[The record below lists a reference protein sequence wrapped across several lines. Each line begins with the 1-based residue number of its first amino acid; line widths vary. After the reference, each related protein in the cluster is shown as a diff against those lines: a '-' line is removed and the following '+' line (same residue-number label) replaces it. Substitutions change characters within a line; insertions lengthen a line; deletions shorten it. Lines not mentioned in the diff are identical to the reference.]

1 MEAKSVQKILII
13 SVGGSIDP
21 VVSSIQ
27 KNRPDRIVFVCS
39 DDLNTTRGSYHQVPQ
54 ILQQAGAADCCYEV
68 VRIKEIDDPIVCYTE
83 SLRIIEREKE
93 EFAGANLI
101 VDYTGGTKSMSAGLV
116 AAAMDVPGVFLCVM
130 KGLRADLR
138 QVQAGTQRVRL
149 SRTDATYVQ
158 RQERLLATLLRRYD
172 YAAAKELID
181 QLIQTPDLPS
191 EIESRLQRRVILCQ
205 AFDLWDKFDHITA
218 KNLLEPYRKDFYE
231 WILFLENIRCSLA
244 LLKGEMEATKLTKKM
259 HGFEAVEDLLL
270 NAERRAHQQRFDDA
284 VARLY
289 RAIELTGQLLLK
301 IRYGLD
307 TGNLEVARLPE
318 TLQARYAERE
328 AARGKVQLAL
338 VEAYTLLAEL
348 DEGCRSVWKRWEN
361 ALKNLLQL
369 RNYSILAHGFKPISQ
384 DDYERIRAKSVE
396 FIGEMLRAANVPW
409 PDNWRERQLPVN
421 F

>member
-1 MEAKSVQKILII
+1 
-13 SVGGSIDP
+13 
-21 VVSSIQ
+21 
-27 KNRPDRIVFVCS
+27 
-39 DDLNTTRGSYHQVPQ
+39 
-54 ILQQAGAADCCYEV
+54 
-68 VRIKEIDDPIVCYTE
+68 
-83 SLRIIEREKE
+83 
-93 EFAGANLI
+93 
-101 VDYTGGTKSMSAGLV
+101 MSAGLV

-158 RQERLLATLLRRYD
+158 RQERLLVTLLRRYD

-191 EIESRLQRRVILCQ
+191 EIESRLQDRLILCQ
-205 AFDLWDKFDHITA
+205 AFDSWDKFDHITA

-231 WILFLENIRCSLA
+231 RILFLENIQRSLA
-244 LLKGEMEATKLTKKM
+244 LLKGEMESTKLPKKM

-289 RAIELTGQLLLK
+289 RAIELAGQLLLK

-307 TGNLEVARLPE
+307 TGRVDISLLPE
-318 TLQARYAERE
+318 ALQARYAEQQV
-328 AARGKVQLAL
+328 ARGKVQLAL
-338 VEAYTLLAEL
+338 VEAYTLLAKL
-348 DEGCRSVWKRWEN
+348 DAGCRSVWERREN

-384 DDYERIRAKSVE
+384 NDYKRIRAESVE

-409 PDNWRERQLPVN
+409 TDNWHERQLPVD

>member
-1 MEAKSVQKILII
+1 MEAKSVHKILII

-39 DDLNTTRGSYHQVPQ
+39 DDLETTPGSYRLVSQ
-54 ILQQAGAADCCYEV
+54 ILNQAGATDCRYEV
-68 VRIKEIDDPIVCYTE
+68 IRIKEIDDLNVCYTE
-83 SLRIIEREKE
+83 SLRIIERERR
-93 EFAGANLI
+93 EFVKATLI
-101 VDYTGGTKSMSAGLV
+101 VDYTGGTKSMSAGLA

-130 KGLRADLR
+130 KGLRADLK
-138 QVQAGTQRVRL
+138 QVQAGTQRLRL
-149 SRTDATYVQ
+149 SSTDATYVQ
-158 RQERLLATLLRRYD
+158 RQERLLVTLLRRYD

-181 QLIQTPDLPS
+181 QLIHTPDLPP
-191 EIESRLQRRVILCQ
+191 EIESRLQRRLILCQ
-205 AFDLWDKFDHITA
+205 AFDSWDKFDHITA
-218 KNLLEPYRKDFYE
+218 KNLLEPYRKDFYKR
-231 WILFLENIRCSLA
+231 ILFLENIWRSLA
-244 LLKGEMEATKLTKKM
+244 LLKGEMEATKLPEKM

-289 RAIELTGQLLLK
+289 RAIELAGQLLLK

-307 TGNLEVARLPE
+307 TGRVDIARLPE
-318 TLQARYAERE
+318 ALQARYAEQQ

-348 DEGCRSVWKRWEN
+348 DAGCRSVWERWEK

-384 DDYERIRAKSVE
+384 DDYERIRAESVE

-409 PDNWRERQLPVN
+409 TDNWHERQLPVDL
-421 F
+421 